1 MSNWEKD
8 FLFVK
13 EIGIGFD
20 YLVRKIIGQK
30 MFLKW
35 TKNEKKIQL
44 LKRGR
49 YVEFN
54 LMYDRGTIFGLNSG
68 GNPDA
73 ILMSMPPTADWK

>member
-1 MSNWEKD
+1 MNNWEKD

-13 EIGIGFD
+13 DVGMTFAFIFKEIM
-20 YLVRKIIGQK
+20 RKK

-35 TKNEKKIQL
+35 TKKEKDIQMI
-44 LKRGR
+44 KRGR

-68 GNPDA
+68 GYPEA
-73 ILMSMPPTADWK
+73 ILMSMPPNAKWK